1 MKKINKYFAVFSAL
15 LLTVTSLLSVAP
27 AFADEA
33 TTNTVTLHK
42 ILQTESNLNK
52 SNFPG
57 TTGLNGDDYKGES
70 ISDLA
75 EYFGSGSKEIDGA
88 FFALALEEE
97 KDGVVQ
103 YVKAK
108 ANDKLTPDLITKG
121 TPATTTKV
129 EEAVGGLT
137 TGTGIVFN
145 TAGLKG
151 NFKIIE
157 LKDKSTYNNNGS
169 LLAASKAVPV
179 KITLPLVSKDGVV
192 KDAHVYPKNTETKPE
207 VDKNF
212 AKTNDLTALK
222 DATLL
227 KAGAD
232 YKNYSATKAT
242 VTAEI
247 GKVIPYEVKTKVL
260 KGSKYEKLVWTDTM
274 SNGLT
279 MGDDVNLAVSGTTT
293 TFIKDID
300 YTLSIDDR
308 GFTLKFKATG
318 LDKLEE
324 AAKASDV
331 EFTLTYKAT
340 VNGQAIIDNPEVN
353 DIKLDY
359 GNKPGTD
366 LSEQPVTPEDG
377 EVKVTK
383 TWAAGANK
391 ADAKVV
397 YTLKNATKQVVAS
410 VALTAADTK
419 GTINL
424 GKGMTFEITG
434 AFSGTFK
441 GLQNKA
447 YTVSER
453 VAGYTNAINVTGNAV
468 AITNTPDSDNPTPLN
483 PTQPKVETHGK
494 KFVKVGDADARLA
507 GAQFVVKNS
516 AGKFLALKE
525 DAAVSGAQTELA
537 TAKTDLDNAIKAYNG
552 LTKAQ
557 Q

>member
-318 LDKLEE
+318 LDKL
-324 AAKASDV
+324 
-331 EFTLTYKAT
+331 
-340 VNGQAIIDNPEVN
+340 
-353 DIKLDY
+353 
-359 GNKPGTD
+359 
-366 LSEQPVTPEDG
+366 
-377 EVKVTK
+377 
-383 TWAAGANK
+383 
-391 ADAKVV
+391 
-397 YTLKNATKQVVAS
+397 
-410 VALTAADTK
+410 
-419 GTINL
+419 
-424 GKGMTFEITG
+424 
-434 AFSGTFK
+434 
-441 GLQNKA
+441 
-447 YTVSER
+447 
-453 VAGYTNAINVTGNAV
+453 
-468 AITNTPDSDNPTPLN
+468 
-483 PTQPKVETHGK
+483 
-494 KFVKVGDADARLA
+494 
-507 GAQFVVKNS
+507 
-516 AGKFLALKE
+516 
-525 DAAVSGAQTELA
+525 
-537 TAKTDLDNAIKAYNG
+537 
-552 LTKAQ
+552 
-557 Q
+557 

>member
-293 TFIKDID
+293 TFI
-300 YTLSIDDR
+300 
-308 GFTLKFKATG
+308 
-318 LDKLEE
+318 
-324 AAKASDV
+324 
-331 EFTLTYKAT
+331 
-340 VNGQAIIDNPEVN
+340 
-353 DIKLDY
+353 
-359 GNKPGTD
+359 
-366 LSEQPVTPEDG
+366 
-377 EVKVTK
+377 
-383 TWAAGANK
+383 
-391 ADAKVV
+391 
-397 YTLKNATKQVVAS
+397 
-410 VALTAADTK
+410 
-419 GTINL
+419 
-424 GKGMTFEITG
+424 
-434 AFSGTFK
+434 
-441 GLQNKA
+441 
-447 YTVSER
+447 
-453 VAGYTNAINVTGNAV
+453 
-468 AITNTPDSDNPTPLN
+468 
-483 PTQPKVETHGK
+483 
-494 KFVKVGDADARLA
+494 
-507 GAQFVVKNS
+507 
-516 AGKFLALKE
+516 
-525 DAAVSGAQTELA
+525 
-537 TAKTDLDNAIKAYNG
+537 
-552 LTKAQ
+552 
-557 Q
+557 